1 MGWRVG
7 KVQRGQLES
16 TDLNLQSMIKSTDS
30 LQISLQKWNR
40 VIILQKIGANILEQT
55 LFFQSKVGN
64 ERSWTAPADKQ
75 A

>member
-1 MGWRVG
+1 
-7 KVQRGQLES
+7 
-16 TDLNLQSMIKSTDS
+16 MIKSTDS

-40 VIILQKIGANILEQT
+40 VAILQKIAATILEQT